1 MKLFKKKVFK
11 KSIREDLQDF
21 TESTH
26 KWKKKKSKV
35 KKGSNLREWK
45 KVWTLGFS
53 KLGKLVMR
61 WEQLVLELRKET
73 LYKSFQLNFYYLGL

>member
-26 KWKKKKSKV
+26 KWKKKKK
-35 KKGSNLREWK
+35 
-45 KVWTLGFS
+45 
-53 KLGKLVMR
+53 
-61 WEQLVLELRKET
+61 
-73 LYKSFQLNFYYLGL
+73 